1 MPYGGFGEELY
12 QLYHKPA
19 VFSHEELICVIAK
32 VVNFWTF
39 KIILNQV
46 SYLYTVYKE
55 LVIALNKGHQ
65 EIQPFK
71 FDLLIKHIL
80 ANLKKKYKL

>member
-32 VVNFWTF
+32 VEKLWTF
-39 KIILNQV
+39 NYLITIIIIIIIFKIMFSRYSRNCFIKKNGLSINILCVRN
-46 SYLYTVYKE
+46 
-55 LVIALNKGHQ
+55 H
-65 EIQPFK
+65 
-71 FDLLIKHIL
+71 
-80 ANLKKKYKL
+80 

>member
-32 VVNFWTF
+32 VEKF
-39 KIILNQV
+39 KMFI
-46 SYLYTVYKE
+46 Y
-55 LVIALNKGHQ
+55 
-65 EIQPFK
+65 
-71 FDLLIKHIL
+71 
-80 ANLKKKYKL
+80 